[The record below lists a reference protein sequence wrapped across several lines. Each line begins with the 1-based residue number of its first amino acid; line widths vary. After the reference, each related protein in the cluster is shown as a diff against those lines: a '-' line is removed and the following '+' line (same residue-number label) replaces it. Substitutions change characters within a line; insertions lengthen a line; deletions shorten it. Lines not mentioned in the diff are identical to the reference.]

1 MRGVIWPTR
10 EEHRVMWTNEGPSLY
25 WDSEK
30 QTIVLEGDSRAAWLL
45 VATGGQLPLEEA
57 ERYGL
62 TDDRKKAAEAE
73 KAAAAKA
80 NKAKSAP
87 DNKAKGE

>member
-1 MRGVIWPTR
+1 MIWDARKEQPP
-10 EEHRVMWTNEGPSLY
+10 MWTNDGPSLY

-30 QTIVLEGDSRAAWLL
+30 QIVVEEGDSRAAWLL
-45 VATGGQLPLEEA
+45 CAAGAQLPLAEA

-62 TDDRKKAAEAE
+62 TADRKKDADEKA
-73 KAAAAKA
+73 KAAAA

-87 DNKAKGE
+87 ENKGK

>member
-1 MRGVIWPTR
+1 
-10 EEHRVMWTNEGPSLY
+10 MWTNDGPNLY

-45 VATGGQLPLEEA
+45 CATGGQLPLEEA

-62 TDDRKKAAEAE
+62 TADRKAAAAEAE
-73 KAAAAKA
+73 KAKEAQANKQKQPAPA
-80 NKAKSAP
+80 NKAK
-87 DNKAKGE
+87 